1 MGLAIRKPKRK
12 RIKKYTDQHVECAKA
27 IKKAGETMAKS
38 KKKSKQFLEEV
49 GVLSIPVFS
58 DSNQNTED
66 NFQELKY
73 VVTDLIHSLSD
84 AYRDNS
90 MYREID
96 ATTNIIESEGA
107 YRCLL
112 FFIAQQMSYNDVFK
126 KIASDELK
134 SPQYKEIRNLLEKVL
149 KK

>member
-1 MGLAIRKPKRK
+1 MGLKIKTKES
-12 RIKKYTDQHVECAKA
+12 KKYTDKHLECAKI
-27 IKKAGETMAKS
+27 IKEVGEKMAKS
-38 KKKSKQFLEEV
+38 KKRSKQFLEEV
-49 GVLSIPVFS
+49 GVLSIPTS
-58 DSNQNTED
+58 SNSNQKTED

-134 SPQYKEIRNLLEKVL
+134 APQYKEIRNLLEKVL